1 MTGIP
6 KATNRTDREL
16 LARVLDHPI
25 DAKQREA
32 FEDMAEA
39 LDQSPSL
46 TLSERQRAWV
56 TKTRRAHEPT
66 YANLVSSGTVPRG
79 AEVPPPPALQ
89 NLPKRPPHRRH
100 EVE

>member
-1 MTGIP
+1 M
-6 KATNRTDREL
+6 KSTNRSDREL

-25 DAKQREA
+25 SAKQRDA
-32 FEDMAEA
+32 FAEMADA
-39 LDQSPSL
+39 LAGAPSL

-56 TKTRRAHEPT
+56 TSTLRSHEPT
-66 YANLVSSGTVPRG
+66 YENLVSEGKVPRG